1 MSEANKDTL
10 LEVQDLCMS
19 FGKGSQKVDV
29 LHNVSFNIKEGETYG
44 LVGESGS
51 GKSTIGKCIIG
62 LNRLTGG
69 SVRYDGMELAESYKN
84 KEIRKKQ
91 LEIQMIFQD
100 PMSSLNPKKKVG
112 EIIGSALD
120 IQKVCS
126 KNERE
131 ERIKNT
137 LVRVGIPPEYAGR
150 YPGQFS
156 GGQRQRIGIAR
167 SLVLNPRLIIADEC
181 IAALDASVQAQIVNM
196 LKDIKKETK
205 TSFLFISHDLSM
217 VRYLSDRIG
226 VLHLGYLLETGKS
239 DELFKNP
246 VHPYTKSLLEA
257 IPGLHPLIPES
268 KDAFYDYKTSGIKYE
283 DGSWHDITETHKV
296 WCTDREFEKLWKKEG
311 KVQ

>member
-100 PMSSLNPKKKVG
+100 PMSSLNPKKKV
-112 EIIGSALD
+112 
-120 IQKVCS
+120 
-126 KNERE
+126 
-131 ERIKNT
+131 
-137 LVRVGIPPEYAGR
+137 
-150 YPGQFS
+150 
-156 GGQRQRIGIAR
+156 
-167 SLVLNPRLIIADEC
+167 
-181 IAALDASVQAQIVNM
+181 
-196 LKDIKKETK
+196 
-205 TSFLFISHDLSM
+205 
-217 VRYLSDRIG
+217 
-226 VLHLGYLLETGKS
+226 
-239 DELFKNP
+239 
-246 VHPYTKSLLEA
+246 
-257 IPGLHPLIPES
+257 
-268 KDAFYDYKTSGIKYE
+268 
-283 DGSWHDITETHKV
+283 
-296 WCTDREFEKLWKKEG
+296 
-311 KVQ
+311 